1 MQIYIHRDGQ
11 QFGPYSVEQAREYLA
26 AGSLAATDL
35 AWYEGAADWAPLG
48 QLKEVSL
55 STPPPPAPS
64 APAPAGPAPVGK
76 AAPITV
82 TLTDEAL
89 KKAKRAIGLRTM
101 GYGSLWLIGGAGATI
116 YSYEDAISHPGGG
129 THYFFWGAILVGV
142 IQIIKGLIIYVR
154 A

>member
-11 QFGPYSVEQAREYLA
+11 QHGPYSIEQAREYLA

-55 STPPPPAPS
+55 STPPPPVTGAPAKSAPGLATHAPS
-64 APAPAGPAPVGK
+64 ISMIDG
-76 AAPITV
+76 
-82 TLTDEAL
+82 DAL
-89 KKAKRAIGLRTM
+89 KKAKKSMGLRTM
-101 GYGSLWLIGGAGATI
+101 GYGALWLVGGLGATL
-116 YSYEDAISHPGGG
+116 YSYEEAAPGGS
-129 THYFFWGAILVGV
+129 TYYFWGAILVGIYQIVRGV
-142 IQIIKGLIIYVR
+142 IVYVR